1 MKHVIS
7 SLFALAA
14 LLSLPACST
23 LRGGGEF
30 LQENQGAVAGLAGV
44 AWTAQQLQYLKPEF
58 LAGGLI
64 AYGIYDPF
72 APTWEIKIT
81 ELDGEHRRIDLS
93 MKRLATGGDGEA
105 RQIFLRVAR
114 ALAEK
119 GGHAGFDELRYTEG
133 IESTRPFARRVA
145 AGDIRLVTSRQF
157 PAW

>member
-7 SLFALAA
+7 SLLVLAA
-14 LLSLPACST
+14 LLLLPACAT
-23 LRGGGEF
+23 LQSGGNF

-44 AWTAQQLQYLKPEF
+44 AWTAQKLQYLKPEF

-72 APTWEIKIT
+72 SPTWEIKVT
-81 ELDGEHRRIDLS
+81 ELDDERRRIDLN

-105 RQIFLRVAR
+105 RQVFLRVAQ

-133 IESTRPFARRVA
+133 IESTRPFARRIA